1 MKRLT
6 RREKR
11 LIEHGDL
18 ELGTVLKDK
27 IFKLKTVEPLTAN
40 QSFSFESWGKGKNLL
55 LTGTAG
61 TGKSFVAC
69 YLALS
74 TVFANPDVY
83 DNVTIVRSTVPSRDQ
98 GFLKGSIQ
106 EKSEVYEMPYISIF
120 QDMSEVENAYSSLKG
135 KDLVKFVSTSYIRG
149 MNLKNTIFVVDEIQ
163 NMTGEELHTVTTRVG
178 KNSRVIMC
186 GDIRQN
192 DLKNNRQVSGFND
205 FAKIIDEMKSFR
217 HIQFNRDDIVRSNFV
232 KEYIIARENLE
243 DRGLISPQCS

>member
-11 LIEHGDL
+11 QIEHGDL
-18 ELGTVLKDK
+18 EIGTVLKDK
-27 IFKLKTVEPLTAN
+27 IFKVKTIEPLTTN
-40 QSFSFESWGKGKNLL
+40 QSHTFEAWNKGKNLL

-69 YLALS
+69 YLAL
-74 TVFANPDVY
+74 TAVFAKPDVY

-106 EKSEVYEMPYISIF
+106 EKSEIYEMPYISIF
-120 QDMSEVENAYSSLKG
+120 QDMSDVENAYASLKG
-135 KDLVKFVSTSYIRG
+135 KGLINFISTSYIRG

-163 NMTGEELHTVTTRVG
+163 NMTGEELHTITTRVG

-192 DLKNNRQVSGFND
+192 DLKNNRQTSGFND
-205 FAKIIDEMKSFR
+205 FSKVVDSMKSFR
-217 HIQFNRDDIVRSNFV
+217 HIRFDRDDIVRSGFV
-232 KEYIIARENLE
+232 REYIIARENLE
-243 DRGLISPQCS
+243 DQGLISSQC

>member
-1 MKRLT
+1 MKQRLT

-11 LIEHGDL
+11 QIEHGDL
-18 ELGTVLKDK
+18 DIGTVLKDK
-27 IFKLKTVEPLTAN
+27 VFKVKTVEPLTAN
-40 QSFSFESWGKGKNLL
+40 QAISFEAWNKGKNLL

-74 TVFANPDVY
+74 TVFSKPDVY
-83 DNVTIVRSTVPSRDQ
+83 DDVTIVRSTVPSRDQ

-106 EKSEVYEMPYISIF
+106 EKSEVYEMPYFSIF
-120 QDMSEVENAYSSLKG
+120 QDMSEVEHAYSALKSKG
-135 KDLVKFVSTSYIRG
+135 LVKFTSTSYIRG

-163 NMTGEELHTVTTRVG
+163 NMTSEELHTITTRVG

-192 DLKNNRQVSGFND
+192 DLKNNRQNSGFND
-205 FAKIIDEMKSFR
+205 YSKVIDEMKSFR

-243 DRGLISPQCS
+243 DRGIIQPQC